1 MQINLSQNRLDA
13 LIESLGDLTWR
24 YEIEAASFAVLGGLG
39 RELAEQRIA
48 NAREV
53 HALRDFFSGTIKN
66 RPVRYG
72 NTGQGRNL
80 NHNEKAHTC
89 ILTGFEPEC
98 KEEIMRELQQSLM
111 TVREAA
117 VFLDLNR
124 SDLYRL
130 KDKPE
135 GLRAYRIGR
144 LLRFKPEEVAAYKLR
159 MKGQGEASCR

>member
-1 MQINLSQNRLDA
+1 
-13 LIESLGDLTWR
+13 
-24 YEIEAASFAVLGGLG
+24 
-39 RELAEQRIA
+39 
-48 NAREV
+48 
-53 HALRDFFSGTIKN
+53 
-66 RPVRYG
+66 
-72 NTGQGRNL
+72 
-80 NHNEKAHTC
+80 
-89 ILTGFEPEC
+89 
-98 KEEIMRELQQSLM
+98 MRELQQSLM

-130 KDKPE
+130 KDKTE